1 MNVYY
6 KILFGRPPAPTSYL
20 ASVGALPNDKNR
32 NGSGGGAPENA
43 VIRAAG
49 GSRSPENVAP
59 SGSSVW
65 TATFALES
73 GANRQGGLFTCSASL
88 QRPAAAPC
96 TRCAVVGREAGRR
109 RPMAGARMEDDG
121 AAAGARDG

>member
-43 VIRAAG
+43 VT
-49 GSRSPENVAP
+49 EP
-59 SGSSVW
+59 SEV
-65 TATFALES
+65 
-73 GANRQGGLFTCSASL
+73 
-88 QRPAAAPC
+88 
-96 TRCAVVGREAGRR
+96 
-109 RPMAGARMEDDG
+109 AGARKT
-121 AAAGARDG
+121 